1 MRKRNVLQNSVIAT
15 ACIII
20 CKIIGLIYVV
30 PFKAMVSTSAGAL
43 YSYAYNIYVIF
54 LAISTSGVPLAISK
68 TVSEYN
74 SLEYY
79 NTQEKAYRIGT
90 KLIFLLGLICFV
102 VMVVFADLI
111 AALILG
117 NSSGTNSIADV
128 AAVIRI
134 ISLALLVVP
143 VLSVTRGYFQGHKF
157 IAESSI
163 SQVVEQFIRVIV
175 ILIGCIVVIKVL
187 HLDEKIAIGI
197 AVLSASIGALSS
209 YLYLKYK
216 MKKNKSD
223 LAINSDIN
231 ENEKSITNKNIAKK
245 IIMCALP
252 FILVEFLKSAY
263 ATVDTV
269 TIIRGLTGLGYS
281 MNVAE
286 TTFSVIATW
295 GNKLCTVVISV
306 SIGISMSLIPSVTS
320 DFIKG
325 NLKKVNDQFVSSL
338 LLLLC
343 TTVPLTLG
351 IFFLGDGIWTVFY
364 GYDALS
370 IEVFKLYI
378 FQSITYSLFSVII
391 SFYQSINKAKVAISA
406 LFVSF
411 VLNAIFNIPFMHLCH
426 YFGFGGYQGA
436 TVCTLVTQTLPC
448 IFLIIYIKDKLN
460 FEYSNLFK
468 NGFKILFSSFVM
480 MVVLYLLKLFIPT
493 YSFGRINS
501 LMLCALYGLIGVIVY
516 TFMLIKTGVMNDLF
530 GNSRIMKKLRLV
542 K

>member
-1 MRKRNVLQNSVIAT
+1 MKKRNVLQNSVIAT

-30 PFKAMVSTSAGAL
+30 PFNAMISTSAGAL

-79 NTQEKAYRIGT
+79 NTQEKVYKIGT
-90 KLIFLLGLICFV
+90 KLIFLLGLVCFI
-102 VMVVFADLI
+102 VMVVFADGI
-111 AALILG
+111 AAIILG
-117 NSSGTNSIADV
+117 NSSGSNSIADV
-128 AAVIRI
+128 ASVIRI

-157 IAESSI
+157 VAESSI
-163 SQVVEQFIRVIV
+163 SQVVEQIIRVIT
-175 ILIGCIVVIKVL
+175 ILVGCIVVIKIL
-187 HLDEKIAIGI
+187 KLDEKIAIGI
-197 AVLSASIGALSS
+197 AVLSASIGALAS
-209 YLYLKYK
+209 YIYLKYK
-216 MKKNKSD
+216 IKKNGSD
-223 LAINSDIN
+223 LVTDSKERD
-231 ENEKSITNKNIAKK
+231 EEKKITNKDIAKK
-245 IIMCALP
+245 IIICALP

-263 ATVDTV
+263 STVDTV

-281 MNVAE
+281 MNIAE

-306 SIGISMSLIPSVTS
+306 AIGISMSLIPSVAA
-320 DFIKG
+320 DFVKG
-325 NLKKVNDQFVSSL
+325 NIKKVNEQFVSSM

-343 TTVPLTLG
+343 ITVPLTLG

-378 FQSITYSLFSVII
+378 FQSITYSLFSVLI
-391 SFYQSINKAKVAISA
+391 SFYQSVNKSKIAIVS
-406 LFVSF
+406 LFISF
-411 VLNAIFNIPFMHLCH
+411 ILNAIFNIPFMHLCH
-426 YFGFGGYQGA
+426 YLGFGGYQGA

-448 IFLIIYIKDKLN
+448 IFLIIYIKDK
-460 FEYSNLFK
+460 FDFDYSNLFK
-468 NGFKILFSSFVM
+468 NSLKILLSSAVM
-480 MVVLYLLKLFIPT
+480 MVVLYITKLFIPT

-501 LMLCALYGLIGVIVY
+501 LLLCFVYGFIGIFVY
-516 TFMLIKTGVMNDLF
+516 AFMLIKTGVMNDLF
-530 GNSRIMKKLRLV
+530 GNSRIMKKLKLV